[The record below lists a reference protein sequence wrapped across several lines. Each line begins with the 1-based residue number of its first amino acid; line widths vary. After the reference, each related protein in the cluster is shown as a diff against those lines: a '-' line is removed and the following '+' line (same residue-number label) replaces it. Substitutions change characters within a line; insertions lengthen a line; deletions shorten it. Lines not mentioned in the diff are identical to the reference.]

1 MRFTATIIIWLMVS
15 TALQLQAQIVA
26 QPEAPV
32 LYSVSIDPET
42 GFIILRWIPP
52 GKGPVIDY
60 YKVEEIRENG
70 ASTVLMTR
78 IYDTMA
84 VLTYDLPLFQSVGLL
99 IVGAQDDGGDGY
111 DGDWSNIDSTIFLKT
126 TYDTCQSMIS
136 LAWNDYNSWRGSIAQ
151 YNIYRYMSPGM
162 YELISTIPG
171 GTNTLELRNLLP
183 NVTYDLFVEAVNND
197 GRTSTSNRRVVETR
211 MPDMP
216 VAVNADYATISPGNS
231 IQLSFSVQGPTGMT
245 NYDLLRSS
253 TFDGNY
259 SKIGTINTAD
269 AQFGYT
275 DDVRFTSNVQYYKI
289 QIINDCGVAA
299 IESNRANNIILKGS
313 FINMLSSLEWN
324 EYRDWSGGVEA
335 YRVTRTI
342 GRTNPDTV
350 IVYTGGN
357 TFLSDDVGSLI
368 NYTDPAEG
376 LICYSV
382 EATEN
387 MNSLGIKGHSIS
399 NKVCFSVTPEIRMPN
414 AFIPNDQEQLNQ
426 EFAPVFSFLP
436 EHYEM
441 TIYNRLGLKIWEGTG
456 PWDGR
461 ANGNYVPEG
470 VYLYY
475 LKVFS
480 YTSEITELNGKVTV
494 LYR

>member
-1 MRFTATIIIWLMVS
+1 MRFTATIVIWLIVS
-15 TALQLQAQIVA
+15 TALQLHAQIA

-32 LYSVSIDPET
+32 LQWVSIDPET
-42 GFIILRWIPP
+42 GFVIIKWDPSPSPSVDYYQVYEYLADIQVGTPIS
-52 GKGPVIDY
+52 GPV
-60 YKVEEIRENG
+60 
-70 ASTVLMTR
+70 
-78 IYDTMA
+78 YDTQIS
-84 VLTYDLPLFQSVGLL
+84 LTYDLPHYQSVAF
-99 IVGAQDDGGDGY
+99 IVVGVDDLGGGKTTP
-111 DGDWSNIDSTIFLKT
+111 GDWSTIDSTIYLQAG
-126 TYDTCQSMIS
+126 YDTCQSMIS

-162 YELISTIPG
+162 YELITAVAE

-183 NVTYDLFVEAVNND
+183 NETYDLFVEAVNND
-197 GRTSTSNRRVVETR
+197 GRTSTSNRSAVETR
-211 MPDMP
+211 MPDIP
-216 VAVNADYATISPGNS
+216 VSINADYATISPGNS
-231 IQLSFSVQGPTGMT
+231 VQLSFTVMGSSGFT
-245 NYDLLRSS
+245 NYDVLRSS

-259 SKIGTINTAD
+259 SRIGTVSTAD
-269 AQFGYT
+269 GQFGYT
-275 DDVRFTSNVQYYKI
+275 DNVPFTSNVQYYKV
-289 QIINDCGVAA
+289 QVINDCNVAA

-342 GRTNPDTV
+342 GRTNPVTDT
-350 IVYTGGN
+350 VYTGGN
-357 TFLSDDVGSLI
+357 TFLSDDVSNLV
-368 NYTDPAEG
+368 NYADPAEG
-376 LICYSV
+376 LICYSI

-387 MNSLGIKGHSIS
+387 MNSLGIRGRSKS

-414 AFIPNDQEQLNQ
+414 AFIPNDQEQMNQ

-441 TIYNRLGLKIWEGTG
+441 IIYNRMGLKIWEGTG

-461 ANGNYVPEG
+461 ANGKYVPEG

-475 LKVFS
+475 LRVFS